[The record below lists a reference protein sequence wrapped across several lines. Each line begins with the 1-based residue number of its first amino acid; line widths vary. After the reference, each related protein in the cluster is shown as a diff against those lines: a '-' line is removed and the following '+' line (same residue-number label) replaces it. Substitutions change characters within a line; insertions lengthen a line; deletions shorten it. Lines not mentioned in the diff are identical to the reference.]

1 MDPGAHLP
9 RGCSVKSSDVMYAVS
24 EWEWKLTSMPSF
36 INWGTESREAP
47 KSGIYI
53 ASTLRSI
60 PQSSWRLMLPAA
72 VAKLTE
78 SAGSTCMNSSSGWY
92 S

>member
-1 MDPGAHLP
+1 M
-9 RGCSVKSSDVMYAVS
+9 
-24 EWEWKLTSMPSF
+24 
-36 INWGTESREAP
+36 GTETDINAILDQLRYREREAP
-47 KSGIYI
+47 KSGTYR

-60 PQSSWRLMLPAA
+60 PQSSWRLMLPAT

-78 SAGSTCMNSSSGWY
+78 SADSTCKNSSSGWY